1 MRRTDEAF
9 KQEVLRRYGVQKRNR
24 RNLQIYIA
32 STLTLCLLASGFALS
47 LFTGESLPQMVA
59 SWFDNSKTP
68 EPNRLADYFDEPVV
82 SMQIINI
89 GGNRQHDCTDAEAK
103 ETVDLL
109 TTLSLTQ
116 EDDIPSESALLY
128 RIRAKLPLGKLLRD
142 VIVVFYE
149 DGILRVNG
157 MESGAEVAQS
167 EYFQIAPAD
176 YTAMMNYLKKMVGE
190 PVPVTKPP
198 EPDTLPE
205 LPGDDDS
212 PTLLASLIQT
222 NESAK
227 LSFQNTYDNCATV
240 EVTSPGE
247 IEEVYAVFE
256 SITGTPV
263 YGLEMPMG
271 YGYEFTF
278 SYTSGD
284 KRWLIID
291 PNEPYVSFSYLPAGQ
306 SQPASRWYQIP
317 TERWETIVSS
327 WMGKWE
333 KTMRSHVAAPS
344 PESYLPKEYDRVALR
359 QNNEKTYLSRED
371 AGALL
376 LLMGEKLKNRTILYD
391 YPESHS
397 WISIHVEVGD
407 WSTILSVSL
416 DGNFISVTPK
426 TNNFISVGDYYHFSL
441 PAEDMEEIRTY
452 IESLTET
459 S

>member
-1 MRRTDEAF
+1 MRRNDESF
-9 KQEVLRRYGVQKRNR
+9 KQEVFRRYGVQKRNR

-32 STLTLCLLASGFALS
+32 STLTLCLLACGFALS

-59 SWFDNSKTP
+59 SWFDHSETR
-68 EPNRLADYFDEPVV
+68 EPNRLADYFDEPVA

-89 GGNRQHDCTDAEAK
+89 GGNRQYDCTDAEAK
-103 ETVDLL
+103 DTVDLL

-116 EDDIPSESALLY
+116 EDDIPPESALLY

-142 VIVVFYE
+142 VIVVIYE

-176 YTAMMNYLKKMVGE
+176 YTAILKYLKKMVGE

-198 EPDTLPE
+198 EPDTQPE
-205 LPGDDDS
+205 LPNTDDS
-212 PTLLASLIQT
+212 PILLASLIHT
-222 NESAK
+222 NDSAK
-227 LSFQNTYDNCATV
+227 LSFQNTYDYCTTV

-247 IEEVYAVFE
+247 IEEVYALFE

-263 YGLEMPMG
+263 YGLEMTPGEG
-271 YGYEFTF
+271 YKFTF

-291 PNEPYVSFSYLPAGQ
+291 PNNPYVSFSYLPVGK

-327 WMGKWE
+327 WMRKWE
-333 KTMRSHVAAPS
+333 KTMRSHVAAP
-344 PESYLPKEYDRVALR
+344 PLESYLSIEQGRVSFR
-359 QNNEKTYLSRED
+359 QNNQNVYPLKED
-371 AGALL
+371 GKALL
-376 LLMGEKLKNRTILYD
+376 SLISEKLENTTILYD
-391 YPESHS
+391 HPAFES
-397 WISIHVEVGD
+397 WVQIRVEVGD
-407 WSTILSVSL
+407 LYTILTVSL
-416 DGNFISVTPK
+416 DGNFITVSPCH
-426 TNNFISVGDYYHFSL
+426 NDFIMVGDYYHFAL
-441 PAEDMEEIRTY
+441 PAEDMEEIQTY
-452 IESLTET
+452 IESLTEP

>member
-167 EYFQIAPAD
+167 
-176 YTAMMNYLKKMVGE
+176 
-190 PVPVTKPP
+190 
-198 EPDTLPE
+198 
-205 LPGDDDS
+205 
-212 PTLLASLIQT
+212 
-222 NESAK
+222 
-227 LSFQNTYDNCATV
+227 
-240 EVTSPGE
+240 
-247 IEEVYAVFE
+247 
-256 SITGTPV
+256 
-263 YGLEMPMG
+263 
-271 YGYEFTF
+271 
-278 SYTSGD
+278 
-284 KRWLIID
+284 
-291 PNEPYVSFSYLPAGQ
+291 
-306 SQPASRWYQIP
+306 
-317 TERWETIVSS
+317 
-327 WMGKWE
+327 
-333 KTMRSHVAAPS
+333 
-344 PESYLPKEYDRVALR
+344 
-359 QNNEKTYLSRED
+359 
-371 AGALL
+371 
-376 LLMGEKLKNRTILYD
+376 
-391 YPESHS
+391 
-397 WISIHVEVGD
+397 
-407 WSTILSVSL
+407 
-416 DGNFISVTPK
+416 
-426 TNNFISVGDYYHFSL
+426 
-441 PAEDMEEIRTY
+441 
-452 IESLTET
+452 
-459 S
+459 